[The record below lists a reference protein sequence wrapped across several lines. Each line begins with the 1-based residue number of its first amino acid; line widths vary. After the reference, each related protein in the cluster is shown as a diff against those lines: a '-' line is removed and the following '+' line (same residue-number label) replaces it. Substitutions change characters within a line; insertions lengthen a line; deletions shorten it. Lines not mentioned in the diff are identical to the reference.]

1 MFDFKSMLERG
12 LFLKTSGS
20 TGPAKMIFQSAKKI
34 KSANSVAREVQK
46 INPNSKILTVCSIN
60 HAGGLL
66 AQTLPGLEI
75 GASVEIKSF
84 NAFKWADQIKTFS
97 HTHLTPKHIE
107 LLRKTKTWGQ
117 LDLSHV
123 RITCGSDV
131 VTSAMIEESIDQ
143 GAIFTV
149 NWGMTEIGPCAIN
162 KTFYPG
168 DFIPSFVGGSIMGSD
183 VFCDYKIV
191 RNQLIVKGDI
201 CVYDGWF
208 NTNDLVHY
216 DGKNFYFLGREE
228 VTNSI

>member
-1 MFDFKSMLERG
+1 MFDFKTMLEEG

-20 TGPAKMIFQSAKKI
+20 TGPAKMVFQSSNKI

-46 INPNSKILTVCSIN
+46 IDSNSKILTVCSLN

-75 GASVEIKSF
+75 GASVVIQSF
-84 NAFKWADQIKTFS
+84 NAFRWVDQIKMFS
-97 HTHLTPKHIE
+97 HTHLTPQHIE
-107 LLRKTKTWGQ
+107 LLRKTKSWGQ

-131 VTSAMIEESIDQ
+131 VTIAMIEESIDQ

-168 DFIPSFVGGSIMGSD
+168 DIIPTLHGGSIMGSD
-183 VFCDYKIV
+183 IFCDYKIV
-191 RNQLIVKGDI
+191 ENQLLVMGDI

-208 NTNDLVHY
+208 NTNDLVHF
-216 DGKNFYFLGREE
+216 DGQNFFFIGRK
-228 VTNSI
+228 